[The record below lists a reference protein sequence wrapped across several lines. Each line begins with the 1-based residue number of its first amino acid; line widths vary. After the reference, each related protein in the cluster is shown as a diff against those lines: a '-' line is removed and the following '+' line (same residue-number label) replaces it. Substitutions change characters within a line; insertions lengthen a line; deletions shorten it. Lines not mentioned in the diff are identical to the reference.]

1 MATDLEKL
9 VVQLS
14 ADLKQY
20 QNGMQQAM
28 GVTNRQAR
36 AIENRW
42 RQSERNLN
50 ALGRSMAAGLVAP
63 LAGIGAAITTREVF
77 AYADAWTK
85 AKNSLAVAGV
95 TGARQVAVLDRLFA
109 SAQANG
115 APIGALA
122 DLYGKAAQSADNLGA
137 STEDLITFAD
147 GVATALRVAGTSS
160 EEAAGA
166 LLQLGQLLGSARVQ
180 AEEFNSVQEG
190 ARPILIAVANGLD
203 KAGGSVSKLKQLVTD
218 GAVSGR
224 DFFQAFIKGLPT
236 IKAMAANA
244 TQTISQGMT
253 NVQNALTKYIGETDS
268 SLGASQ
274 RLVQGLNALADNFD
288 QTADA
293 VLKVAA
299 IIAGALVGRAILP
312 MIVNLGLGTAALVRF
327 LSALRGA
334 TAMTAIATTI
344 SGLGAAAGPVGLVIG
359 GAVVG
364 ALALFANSSEK
375 ASVGAR
381 AFEAALKQVEDRA
394 KSTAAAVNSAA
405 PGNNQLFNA
414 LTSGAEEGK
423 NRLAQAREEI
433 NKYLTNVTSMA
444 SSRLLSDAQRK
455 ELLDLRDGLVNGSVK
470 AEDAK
475 EKLYALANSNPGF
488 QKLANQM
495 SPLLDKLRDI
505 IAGIKQVNEDLK
517 TISPPSFREA
527 ENASM
532 AAYDKMVASGKAFLA
547 DLDKQNALSKSELEI
562 QKTIAEIKKKAAAD
576 GVSLSDKQ
584 LRQAAI
590 DQIAAEKRRGEEGKK
605 SQPDDYQREI
615 EASRKRREEMGL
627 EISTLGQSAYAVE
640 YARKKWELL
649 NAAKEAGRAITPQL
663 TAEIEREAAAH
674 ATAAQRLDEAHKAQE
689 RLDAQKQK
697 AAQLSQGVQDG
708 LADVASSGLIAI
720 TRGESAV
727 DAITDSLQMLEQ
739 QIIRMIMN
747 HLFEQLFGAMP
758 GGGLN
763 IGGLI
768 FGATGGGA
776 RTATAAPANV
786 SAYTGAAGG
795 GATTAVGAMKG
806 LDELFASRLKAFI
819 DAAKASGFDIS
830 VNSGFRSVE
839 RQAQLYARSNGS
851 GMVAP
856 PGKSY
861 HNYGLAADLE
871 YGPGA
876 RDWAHANASKYGLNY
891 PMLNGRPYEPW
902 HIEPA
907 GVRNA
912 GSAAAAAGDSGWR
925 NQMQQ
930 FETSAAGFNRAVTDA
945 TGSVGQFGSGVGNA
959 AKNVGQAMTGA
970 AGQVNTA
977 GTNLATGAQSAAT
990 GLEGFTQGLGNAMSG
1005 LAKGIGSI
1013 FSGLFPGFAT
1023 GGYTGPGGKYAP
1035 AGVVHRG
1042 EYVFDA
1048 EATRRIGVRNLEA
1061 IRRARGFATGGYVD
1075 GVYLPKIPAGGAMAS
1090 RGGAGS
1096 GSATGTPQFHFHNAP
1111 EIAETRESTDEQ
1123 GRPRMDI
1130 VFREQTAKSMKSKQ
1144 VQRAMRPRMT
1154 YT

>member
-1 MATDLEKL
+1 
-9 VVQLS
+9 
-14 ADLKQY
+14 
-20 QNGMQQAM
+20 
-28 GVTNRQAR
+28 
-36 AIENRW
+36 
-42 RQSERNLN
+42 LN
-50 ALGRSMAAGLVAP
+50 
-63 LAGIGAAITTREVF
+63 
-77 AYADAWTK
+77 
-85 AKNSLAVAGV
+85 
-95 TGARQVAVLDRLFA
+95 
-109 SAQANG
+109 
-115 APIGALA
+115 
-122 DLYGKAAQSADNLGA
+122 
-137 STEDLITFAD
+137 
-147 GVATALRVAGTSS
+147 
-160 EEAAGA
+160 
-166 LLQLGQLLGSARVQ
+166 
-180 AEEFNSVQEG
+180 
-190 ARPILIAVANGLD
+190 
-203 KAGGSVSKLKQLVTD
+203 
-218 GAVSGR
+218 
-224 DFFQAFIKGLPT
+224 
-236 IKAMAANA
+236 
-244 TQTISQGMT
+244 
-253 NVQNALTKYIGETDS
+253 
-268 SLGASQ
+268 
-274 RLVQGLNALADNFD
+274 
-288 QTADA
+288 
-293 VLKVAA
+293 
-299 IIAGALVGRAILP
+299 
-312 MIVNLGLGTAALVRF
+312 
-327 LSALRGA
+327 
-334 TAMTAIATTI
+334 
-344 SGLGAAAGPVGLVIG
+344 
-359 GAVVG
+359 
-364 ALALFANSSEK
+364 
-375 ASVGAR
+375 
-381 AFEAALKQVEDRA
+381 
-394 KSTAAAVNSAA
+394 
-405 PGNNQLFNA
+405 
-414 LTSGAEEGK
+414 
-423 NRLAQAREEI
+423 
-433 NKYLTNVTSMA
+433 
-444 SSRLLSDAQRK
+444 
-455 ELLDLRDGLVNGSVK
+455 
-470 AEDAK
+470 
-475 EKLYALANSNPGF
+475 
-488 QKLANQM
+488 
-495 SPLLDKLRDI
+495 
-505 IAGIKQVNEDLK
+505 
-517 TISPPSFREA
+517 PPSFRQA

-532 AAYDKMVASGKAFLA
+532 AAYDKMVTSGKAFLA

-576 GVSLSDKQ
+576 GVTLSERQ

-830 VNSGFRSVE
+830 VGSGYRSIQ
-839 RQAQLYARSNGS
+839 RQAELFAASDGS
-851 GMVAP
+851 GRMVAP
-856 PGKSY
+856 PGRSY
-861 HNYGLAADLE
+861 HNYGLAADLQ

-876 RDWAHANASKYGLNY
+876 RDWAQANASKYGLNY
-891 PMLNGRPYEPW
+891 PMGYEPW

-907 GVRNA
+907 GVRRA
-912 GSAAAAAGDSGWR
+912 GSAAAAAGDTGWR

-1075 GVYLPKIPAGGAMAS
+1075 GVYLPRLPAPLGAAGTARS
-1090 RGGAGS
+1090 GGS
-1096 GSATGTPQFHFHNAP
+1096 GSASAAGAPQIHFHNAP
-1111 EIAETRESTDEQ
+1111 RVQDVREGTDEQ
-1123 GRPRMDI
+1123 GRKRMDV
-1130 VFREQTAKSMKSKQ
+1130 VFEEQTARALSKTGGPARRALNRPMK
-1144 VQRAMRPRMT
+1144 